1 MTLRY
6 SCSVFVLVSVSTS
19 VFFVFVFVCLY
30 LWNLHLLNDEVEVVP
45 PSVGKQAGVEG
56 KRNKR
61 RILRISSLAISNFVV
76 IINIVIFIWYPP
88 TVSVSVQVKCSVHP
102 CQLSSLIK
110 VTPIQQ
116 QNKTSKKK
124 KDKTPTEQRITCPS
138 RTKPVLHIK
147 SNAKTF
153 A

>member
-1 MTLRY
+1 MKLRY
-6 SCSVFVLVSVSTS
+6 SCSVFVFVSTS

-45 PSVGKQAGVEG
+45 TSVGKQAGVEG
-56 KRNKR
+56 KRNQR

-102 CQLSSLIK
+102 CQTNADS
-110 VTPIQQ
+110 VT
-116 QNKTSKKK
+116 KTKLVKRNRITSFLL
-124 KDKTPTEQRITCPS
+124 KTPTEQIQRITCPS